1 MQTTTI
7 KKKGRALA
15 QDATQTIGTND
26 AALILPGATLRN
38 DKSTSCA
45 AQQHR
50 ILEALTMRPHTSY
63 ELRKL
68 GCYQAPARIIELRR
82 RGHKIS
88 TKRVT
93 IWDDEGFR
101 HDGVALYTLHEK
113 KNDIFPSNYS
123 TACVRRRMP

>member
-1 MQTTTI
+1 MQTTII

-15 QDATQTIGTND
+15 QDATQTTGTND
-26 AALILPGATLRN
+26 TVLILPGAALRN

-68 GCYQAPARIIELRR
+68 GCYQANTRILELRR
-82 RGHKIS
+82 KGYNIS
-88 TKRVT
+88 TERVS
-93 IWDDEGFR
+93 IRDDEGYR
-101 HDGVALYTLHEK
+101 HDGVGLYTLHGG
-113 KNDIFPSNYS
+113 
-123 TACVRRRMP
+123 AA